1 MRIRFVAS
9 LLTVL
14 TGLLLGAPH
23 ARASIS
29 ASQAFQ
35 SLTSSYS
42 GAGSYSTGTRRIM
55 VAGSLHVWVPS
66 SSVQL
71 ISLQPPSLNAGCG
84 GISLYFGGFS
94 FINGAQFQQ
103 LVTDVMQNAE
113 GYVMELAIR
122 SLCPMCADI
131 LDSMQKLAQIA
142 NQLGA
147 NSCAIATNLV
157 NAAAKTAGIH
167 GLRNSSEV
175 TATQHMCAKSAAN
188 SGQTSDYD
196 QALSGLCSTAQSAVT
211 ELNSWLNSLQP
222 SQQASAEADNA
233 AIYGNTEWA
242 LLTEQGYADTDIKD
256 LILSMTGFS
265 VKNANGTALTG
276 FYPMTLSPHAY
287 IKALLYGTQPGTTA
301 GLLRSSQY
309 AGTAYSSLIFDYQ
322 QEQQAHYL
330 QDHVYL
336 CGSLQGSTDWV
347 AAPPWTPYEAAAGGV
362 NDCTDINGGCLEAC
376 NGPFEQP
383 DQMPTVA
390 SLADN
395 AQFGLLGQN
404 GLLYDVAVDFG
415 QAVHDVQTNK
425 PIAGPALALMQLTPL
440 PVYQMV
446 DLAAVYPGV
455 ASRLVHTYS
464 TLIALEIARAVT
476 VRGLSDASAYVY
488 GASGSPGPG
497 AFQAIQKITDQL
509 QKQIKADTSVMNR
522 EIYLEEGMFLNIQQ
536 IQRVVAQQATQN
548 GLAGGLLFT
557 RGLAASVA
565 AGH

>member
-1 MRIRFVAS
+1 MRIRSVVS
-9 LLTVL
+9 LLTL
-14 TGLLLGAPH
+14 LAGLLLGGPF

-55 VAGSLHVWVPS
+55 VAGSLHVWVPT

-167 GLRNSSEV
+167 GLRNSSQV
-175 TATQHMCAKSAAN
+175 TATQHVCAKSAAN

-211 ELNSWLNSLQP
+211 TLNSWLNSLQP
-222 SQQASAEADNA
+222 SQQASSEADNA

-265 VKNANGTALTG
+265 VKNANGSALTG
-276 FYPMTLSPHAY
+276 FYPRTLSPHAY
-287 IKALLYGTQPGTTA
+287 IEALLYGTQPGTTA
-301 GLLRSSQY
+301 GLLAASKY
-309 AGTAYSSLIFDYQ
+309 AGTAYSSLIFDYKQ
-322 QEQQAHYL
+322 KQQAHYL

-336 CGSLQGSTDWV
+336 CGTLQGSTDWV
-347 AAPPWTPYEAAAGGV
+347 AAPAWTPYETSAGGPSY
-362 NDCTDINGGCLEAC
+362 LEAC
-376 NGPFEQP
+376 NGPFEQSS
-383 DQMPTVA
+383 QTPTIA
-390 SLADN
+390 SLANN

-415 QAVHDVQTNK
+415 QAVHDVQTNR

-509 QKQIKADTSVMNR
+509 QKQTKADTSVMNR